1 MLSLVDWIFCSQNS
15 FNLFI
20 LLLIIIIIIIIIII
34 TIIIIIIIIIIIT
47 VIIIVIIIIIIIIIY
62 LFIYLINFFTCLFI
76 FYLFIY
82 LLILY
87 LFQRQENIKR
97 LIFHF
102 LFNSLSLY
110 VCSQYFHQSS
120 LIIFNFTFSSVHWT
134 QFKTLRSNGM
144 VYSYPSVVL
153 VSRLR

>member
-1 MLSLVDWIFCSQNS
+1 MLSLVDRIFCSQNS

-20 LLLIIIIIIIIIII
+20 LLLIIII
-34 TIIIIIIIIIIIT
+34 TIIIIT
-47 VIIIVIIIIIIIIIY
+47 VIIIVIIIIIIIIY

-120 LIIFNFTFSSVHWT
+120 LIIFNFTFSSVHWA
-134 QFKTLRSNGM
+134 QFKTLSSNGM
-144 VYSYPSVVL
+144 VYPYPFVVL

>member
-20 LLLIIIIIIIIIII
+20 LILLLLIIII
-34 TIIIIIIIIIIIT
+34 TIIIIT
-47 VIIIVIIIIIIIIIY
+47 VIIIVIIIIIIIIIIY

-144 VYSYPSVVL
+144 VYPYPSVVF

>member
-1 MLSLVDWIFCSQNS
+1 MLSLIDRIFCSQNS

-20 LLLIIIIIIIIIII
+20 FILLLLIITI
-34 TIIIIIIIIIIIT
+34 TIIIIIIT
-47 VIIIVIIIIIIIIIY
+47 VIIIVIIIIIY

-120 LIIFNFTFSSVHWT
+120 LIIFNFTFSSVH
-134 QFKTLRSNGM
+134 
-144 VYSYPSVVL
+144 
-153 VSRLR
+153 

>member
-20 LLLIIIIIIIIIII
+20 LLLIIII
-34 TIIIIIIIIIIIT
+34 TIIIIT
-47 VIIIVIIIIIIIIIY
+47 VIIIVIIIIIIY

-87 LFQRQENIKR
+87 LFQWQENIKR

-102 LFNSLSLY
+102 LFNSLSLCTC
-110 VCSQYFHQSS
+110 VHSIFINHHSSFLILLFH
-120 LIIFNFTFSSVHWT
+120 
-134 QFKTLRSNGM
+134 
-144 VYSYPSVVL
+144 PSIEL
-153 VSRLR
+153 NSRHCVRTAWSIPTRPLYW

>member
-15 FNLFI
+15 FILFI
-20 LLLIIIIIIIIIII
+20 LLLLLLLIII
-34 TIIIIIIIIIIIT
+34 TIIIIT
-47 VIIIVIIIIIIIIIY
+47 VIIIVIIIIIIIY

-144 VYSYPSVVL
+144 VYPYPSVVL

>member
-15 FNLFI
+15 FILFI
-20 LLLIIIIIIIIIII
+20 LLLLLLLIII
-34 TIIIIIIIIIIIT
+34 TIIIIIT
-47 VIIIVIIIIIIIIIY
+47 VIIIVIIIIIIIY

-102 LFNSLSLY
+102 LFNSLSLCTC
-110 VCSQYFHQSS
+110 VHSIFINHHSSFLILLFH
-120 LIIFNFTFSSVHWT
+120 
-134 QFKTLRSNGM
+134 
-144 VYSYPSVVL
+144 PSIEL
-153 VSRLR
+153 NSRHCARTAWSIPTRPLYW